1 MWKLLIFVNCLIIPT
16 LCGYTPEVVTNV
28 VSGKEVTLS
37 CAEMI
42 RHLDASDDVKLMWS
56 NPKNDILYAGGKAFL
71 INNRITLLQKYEDG
85 RPRYDLHIK
94 NVNENDAGE
103 YNCRYYADEQSC
115 ATKVILRVQ
124 VPPKFVNISHDVTVD
139 EGSSKILICKVKGK
153 PQPQVSWRFIM
164 PQVNVMRNAGEH
176 YFLNHVTR
184 KRDGRYVCSAD
195 NGVGEI
201 IQHEIKLTVRCK
213 CDVIISSM
221 L

>member
-1 MWKLLIFVNCLIIPT
+1 
-16 LCGYTPEVVTNV
+16 VVTNV

-94 NVNENDAGE
+94 NVNENDEGE